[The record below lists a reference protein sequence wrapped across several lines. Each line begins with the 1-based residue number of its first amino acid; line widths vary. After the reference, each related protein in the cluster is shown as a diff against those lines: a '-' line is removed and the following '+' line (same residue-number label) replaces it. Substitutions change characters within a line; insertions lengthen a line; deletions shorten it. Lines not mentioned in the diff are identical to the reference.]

1 MDGTIVV
8 FRDPQRVDWMG
19 IANGGANKAGAL

>member
-8 FRDPQRVDWMG
+8 FRDRQRVDWMG
-19 IANGGANKAGAL
+19 IANGGANKDGAL